1 MRDSQFKYGRCR
13 AAASTVD
20 ITPPDNMYHRM
31 WGAAVHDQA
40 TGVHQSLEVNLL
52 WLQSGTT
59 AEGDIGVNV
68 LILSVDHCLFWAAD
82 LEPIKQ
88 SLSAATGLGPEQIVI
103 YFTHTHAA
111 GLMDSTRAEL
121 PGGEL
126 IAPYLAEI
134 GAKVS
139 VAAAA
144 LPDKLEEMWLTTSNG
159 HCSLAQSRD
168 YWDEASDSYVCGYN
182 PVGNADSTVMVI
194 RLCDLGGNAQ
204 AVLVNYACHPTTL
217 AWENRL
223 ISPDYVGPMR
233 RTLRHALGKIPV
245 VFIQGA
251 SGDVGPREGF
261 VGDVE
266 VAVRNGRQLGL
277 AALEALAAM
286 PVEPAE
292 FSYDG
297 AVVSGATIGT
307 WSYKPFSSDQVE
319 SMSRF
324 ESIQTSF
331 DLEYRSDLGTRE
343 QTQHDLDAL
352 LAAGADSNG
361 GVDAARNQRALVER
375 LQRKLTRFRGLEEGD
390 CFHYQLRAW
399 RIGDVCLLAFNG
411 EMYNMLQL
419 DLRAAFPGLALMVGT
434 LADGSSCWYLPN
446 RESYG
451 KGLYQEDASIIACG
465 GLEQLRDA
473 AIAML
478 NIQGHQ

>member
-13 AAASTVD
+13 AAAVTVD
-20 ITPPDNMYHRM
+20 ITPPKNMYHRM
-31 WGAAVHDQA
+31 WGAALHDQA
-40 TGVHQSLEVNLL
+40 AGVHQPLEVNLL
-52 WLQSGTT
+52 WLKSSAT
-59 AEGDIGVNV
+59 AAVDTDV
-68 LILSVDHCLFWAAD
+68 LLLSVDHCLFWAAD

-88 SLSAATGLGPEQIVI
+88 SLSAATGLDPEQIVI

-111 GLMDSTRAEL
+111 GLMDSSRAEI

-134 GAKVS
+134 GEKMS
-139 VAAAA
+139 ISAATLA
-144 LPDKLEEMWLTTSNG
+144 DSLEEMWLTTSNG
-159 HCSLAQSRD
+159 HCSLAQNRD
-168 YWDEASDSYVCGYN
+168 YWDETNNSYVCGYN
-182 PVGNADSTVMVI
+182 PLGAADSTVMVI
-194 RLCDLGGNAQ
+194 RLCDLEGDVRT
-204 AVLVNYACHPTTL
+204 VLVNYGCHPTTL
-217 AWENRL
+217 AWDNQL

-233 RTLRHALGKIPV
+233 RTLRQALGEIPV

-261 VGDVE
+261 VGDVA
-266 VAVRNGRQLGL
+266 VAVRNGQQLGL

-286 PVEPAE
+286 PMEPAE

-307 WSYKPFSSDQVE
+307 WSYKPFSSEQVKC
-319 SMSRF
+319 MSRF
-324 ESIQTSF
+324 ESMQTRF

-343 QTQHDLDAL
+343 QTQQELDAL
-352 LAAGADSNG
+352 LSSGVDANG
-361 GVDAARNQRALVER
+361 GADAARNQRALVER
-375 LQRKLTRFRGLEEGD
+375 LQRKLTRFRGLEEGE

-419 DLRAAFPGLALMVGT
+419 DLRAAFPALALMVGT

-473 AIAML
+473 TIAML
-478 NIQGHQ
+478 NTTGQQ

>member
-1 MRDSQFKYGRCR
+1 MRDSRFKYGRCR
-13 AAASTVD
+13 AAAVTVD
-20 ITPPDNMYHRM
+20 ITPPENMYHRM
-31 WGAAVHDQA
+31 WGAALHDQA
-40 TGVHQSLEVNLL
+40 VGVHQPLEANLL
-52 WLQSGTT
+52 WLKPSTT
-59 AEGDIGVNV
+59 GDVDTDV
-68 LILSVDHCLFWAAD
+68 LLLSVDHCLFWAAD

-88 SLSAATGLGPEQIVI
+88 SLSTATELAPEQIVI

-134 GAKVS
+134 GEKVS

-144 LPDKLEEMWLTTSNG
+144 LPDSLTEMWLTTGTG
-159 HCSLAQSRD
+159 HCSLAQNRD
-168 YWDEASDSYVCGYN
+168 YWDEANNSYVCGYN
-182 PVGNADSTVMVI
+182 PLGTADSTVMVI
-194 RLCDLGGNAQ
+194 RLCDLEGNVKT
-204 AVLVNYACHPTTL
+204 VLVNYACHPTTL
-217 AWENRL
+217 AWDNRL
-223 ISPDYVGPMR
+223 ISPDYVGPLR
-233 RTLRHALGKIPV
+233 RTLRHAIGKIPV

-261 VGDVE
+261 VGDTDAAE
-266 VAVRNGRQLGL
+266 SNGRQLGL
-277 AALEALAAM
+277 AVLEAMAGM
-286 PVEPAE
+286 PTEPAD

-307 WSYKPFSSDQVE
+307 WSYKPFSSEYVKT
-319 SMSRF
+319 MSRF
-324 ESIQTSF
+324 ETMQTSL

-343 QTQHDLDAL
+343 QTQRELDAL
-352 LAAGADSNG
+352 LAAGVDSNG
-361 GVDAARNQRALVER
+361 DDAARDHRALVER

-399 RIGDVCLLAFNG
+399 RIGNVFLLAFNG

-419 DLRAAFPGLALMVGT
+419 DLRATFPAQALMVGT

-473 AIAML
+473 TIAML
-478 NIQGHQ
+478 NTNGP

>member
-1 MRDSQFKYGRCR
+1 MRDSQFKYGRCH
-13 AAASTVD
+13 AAAVTVD
-20 ITPPDNMYHRM
+20 ITPPENMYHRM
-31 WGAAVHDQA
+31 WGAALHDQA
-40 TGVHQSLEVNLL
+40 SGVHQPLEVNLL
-52 WLQSGTT
+52 WLKSSDTGEVDT
-59 AEGDIGVNV
+59 DV
-68 LILSVDHCLFWAAD
+68 LLLSVDHCLFWAAD

-88 SLSAATGLGPEQIVI
+88 SLSAATGLDREQIVI

-134 GAKVS
+134 GEKVS

-144 LPDKLEEMWLTTSNG
+144 LPDSLEEMWLTTSTG
-159 HCSLAQSRD
+159 HCSLAQNRD
-168 YWDEASDSYVCGYN
+168 YWDEASHSFVCGYN
-182 PVGNADSTVMVI
+182 PLGAADSTVVVI
-194 RLCDLGGNAQ
+194 RLCDLGGNVKT
-204 AVLVNYACHPTTL
+204 VLVNYGCHPTTL
-217 AWENRL
+217 AWDNQL

-233 RTLRHALGKIPV
+233 HALRHAIGKIPV

-261 VGDVE
+261 VGDVD
-266 VAVRNGRQLGL
+266 VAARNGRQLGL
-277 AALEALAAM
+277 AALEALASM
-286 PVEPAE
+286 PVQPAE

-307 WSYKPFSSDQVE
+307 WSYKPFSPEQVK

-324 ESIQTSF
+324 ESMQTSI
-331 DLEYRSDLGTRE
+331 DLQYRSDLGTRE
-343 QTQHDLDAL
+343 QTQQELDAL
-352 LAAGADSNG
+352 LGVDVDANG
-361 GVDAARNQRALVER
+361 GGANAARDHRALVER

-419 DLRAAFPGLALMVGT
+419 DLRAAFPSLALMVGT

-465 GLEQLRDA
+465 GLEKLRDA
-473 AIAML
+473 TIAML
-478 NIQGHQ
+478 DMK

>member
-1 MRDSQFKYGRCR
+1 MRDSRFKYGRCR
-13 AAASTVD
+13 AAAVTVD
-20 ITPPDNMYHRM
+20 ITPPENMYHRM
-31 WGAAVHDQA
+31 WGAALHDQA
-40 TGVHQSLEVNLL
+40 VGVHQPLEANLL
-52 WLQSGTT
+52 WLKPSTT
-59 AEGDIGVNV
+59 GDVDTDV
-68 LILSVDHCLFWAAD
+68 LLLSVDHCLFWAAD

-88 SLSAATGLGPEQIVI
+88 SLSTATELAPEQIVI

-134 GAKVS
+134 GEKVS

-144 LPDKLEEMWLTTSNG
+144 LPDSLTEMWLTTGTG
-159 HCSLAQSRD
+159 HCSLAQNRD
-168 YWDEASDSYVCGYN
+168 YWDEANNSYVCGYN
-182 PVGNADSTVMVI
+182 PLGTADSTVMVI
-194 RLCDLGGNAQ
+194 RLCDLEGNVKT
-204 AVLVNYACHPTTL
+204 VLVNYACHPTTL
-217 AWENRL
+217 AWDNRL

-233 RTLRHALGKIPV
+233 CTLRHAIGKIPV

-261 VGDVE
+261 VGDTDAAE
-266 VAVRNGRQLGL
+266 SNGRQLGL
-277 AALEALAAM
+277 AVLEAMAGM
-286 PVEPAE
+286 PTEPAD

-307 WSYKPFSSDQVE
+307 WSYKPFSSEYVKT
-319 SMSRF
+319 MSRF
-324 ESIQTSF
+324 ETMQTSL

-343 QTQHDLDAL
+343 QTQRELDAL
-352 LAAGADSNG
+352 LAAGVDSNG
-361 GVDAARNQRALVER
+361 DDAARDHRALVER

-399 RIGDVCLLAFNG
+399 RIGNVFLLAFNG

-419 DLRAAFPGLALMVGT
+419 DLRAAFPAQALMVGT
-434 LADGSSCWYLPN
+434 LADGSSCWYLPS

-473 AIAML
+473 TIAML
-478 NIQGHQ
+478 NTNGP

>member
-13 AAASTVD
+13 AAAVTVD
-20 ITPPDNMYHRM
+20 ITPPKNMYHRM
-31 WGAAVHDQA
+31 WGAALHDQA
-40 TGVHQSLEVNLL
+40 AGVHQPLEVNLL
-52 WLQSGTT
+52 WLKSSAT
-59 AEGDIGVNV
+59 AAVDTDV
-68 LILSVDHCLFWAAD
+68 LLLSVDHCLFWAAD

-88 SLSAATGLGPEQIVI
+88 SLSAETGLDPEQIVI

-111 GLMDSTRAEL
+111 GLMDSSRAEI

-134 GAKVS
+134 GEKMS

-144 LPDKLEEMWLTTSNG
+144 LPDSLEEMWLTTSSG
-159 HCSLAQSRD
+159 HCSLAQNRD
-168 YWDEASDSYVCGYN
+168 YWDEASNSFVCGYN
-182 PVGNADSTVMVI
+182 PLGAADSTVMVI
-194 RLCDLGGNAQ
+194 RLCDLECNAKT
-204 AVLVNYACHPTTL
+204 VLVNYACHPTTL
-217 AWENRL
+217 AWDNRL

-233 RTLRHALGKIPV
+233 RTLRQALGKIPV

-261 VGDVE
+261 VGDVD
-266 VAVRNGRQLGL
+266 VAVRNGQQLGL

-307 WSYKPFSSDQVE
+307 WSYKPFLSEQIKN
-319 SMSRF
+319 MSRF
-324 ESIQTSF
+324 ESMQTSF

-343 QTQHDLDAL
+343 QTQQELDAL
-352 LAAGADSNG
+352 LAAAVDANG

-375 LQRKLTRFRGLEEGD
+375 LQRKLTRFRGLEEGE

-419 DLRAAFPGLALMVGT
+419 DLRAAFPALALMVGT

-473 AIAML
+473 TIAML
-478 NIQGHQ
+478 NTTGQQ

>member
-1 MRDSQFKYGRCR
+1 MRDSRFKYGRCR
-13 AAASTVD
+13 AAAVTVD
-20 ITPPDNMYHRM
+20 ITPPENMYHRM
-31 WGAAVHDQA
+31 WGAALHDQA
-40 TGVHQSLEVNLL
+40 VGVHQPLEANLL
-52 WLQSGTT
+52 WLKPSTT
-59 AEGDIGVNV
+59 GDVDTDV
-68 LILSVDHCLFWAAD
+68 LLLSVDHCLFWAAD

-88 SLSAATGLGPEQIVI
+88 SLSTATELAPEQIVI

-134 GAKVS
+134 GEKVS

-144 LPDKLEEMWLTTSNG
+144 LPDSLTEMWLTTGTG
-159 HCSLAQSRD
+159 HCSLAQNRD
-168 YWDEASDSYVCGYN
+168 YWDEANNSYVCGYN
-182 PVGNADSTVMVI
+182 PLGTADSTVMVI
-194 RLCDLGGNAQ
+194 RLCDLEGNVKT
-204 AVLVNYACHPTTL
+204 VLVNYACHPTTL
-217 AWENRL
+217 AWDNRL

-233 RTLRHALGKIPV
+233 RTLRHAIGKIPV

-261 VGDVE
+261 VGDTDAAE
-266 VAVRNGRQLGL
+266 SNGRQLGL
-277 AALEALAAM
+277 AVLEAMAGM
-286 PVEPAE
+286 PTEPAD

-307 WSYKPFSSDQVE
+307 WSYKPFSSEYVKT
-319 SMSRF
+319 MSRF
-324 ESIQTSF
+324 ETMQTSL

-343 QTQHDLDAL
+343 QTQRELDAL
-352 LAAGADSNG
+352 LAAGVDSNG
-361 GVDAARNQRALVER
+361 DDAARDHRALVER

-399 RIGDVCLLAFNG
+399 RIGNVFLLAFNG

-419 DLRAAFPGLALMVGT
+419 DLRATFPAQALMVGT
-434 LADGSSCWYLPN
+434 LADGSSCWYLPS

-473 AIAML
+473 TIAML
-478 NIQGHQ
+478 NTNGR

>member
-1 MRDSQFKYGRCR
+1 MRDSQFKYGRCQV
-13 AAASTVD
+13 AAATVD
-20 ITPPDNMYHRM
+20 ITPPENMYHRM
-31 WGAAVHDQA
+31 WGAALHDQA
-40 TGVHQSLEVNLL
+40 SGVHQSLEVNLL
-52 WLQSGTT
+52 WLQSAVNDDGE
-59 AEGDIGVNV
+59 EGAAV
-68 LILSVDHCLFWAAD
+68 LVLSVDHCLFWAAD
-82 LEPIKQ
+82 LTPIKQ
-88 SLSAATGLGPEQIVI
+88 SLAVATGLGPEQIVI

-111 GLMDSTRAEL
+111 GLMDSTRVEL

-134 GAKVS
+134 GEKVS
-139 VAAAA
+139 VVATA
-144 LPDKLEEMWLTTSNG
+144 LPDSLEEMWLTTSNG
-159 HCSLAQSRD
+159 HCSLAQNRD
-168 YWDEASDSYVCGYN
+168 YWDEASHSYVCGYN
-182 PVGNADSTVMVI
+182 PLGAADSTVMVI
-194 RLCDLGGNAQ
+194 RLCDLVGNVK

-217 AWENRL
+217 AWDNQL

-233 RTLRHALGKIPV
+233 RTLRHTLGEIPV

-261 VGDVE
+261 VGDVD
-266 VAVRNGRQLGL
+266 VADRNGRQLGL

-297 AVVSGATIGT
+297 TVVSGATIGT
-307 WSYKPFSSDQVE
+307 WSYKPFSSEHVK

-324 ESIQTSF
+324 EPMQTSF

-343 QTQHDLDAL
+343 QTQQELDAL
-352 LAAGADSNG
+352 LVI
-361 GVDAARNQRALVER
+361 GVDANGGADAVRDQRALVER
-375 LQRKLTRFRGLEEGD
+375 LQRKLTRFRGLEVGE
-390 CFHYQLRAW
+390 CFHYELRAW
-399 RIGDVCLLAFNG
+399 RIGDICILAFNG

-419 DLRAAFPGLALMVGT
+419 DLRATFPALTLMVGT

-451 KGLYQEDASIIACG
+451 LGLYQEDASIIARG

-473 AIAML
+473 TIALL
-478 NIQGHQ
+478 NNNSYE

>member
-1 MRDSQFKYGRCR
+1 MRDSRFKYGRCR
-13 AAASTVD
+13 AAAVTVD
-20 ITPPDNMYHRM
+20 ITPPENMYHRM
-31 WGAAVHDQA
+31 WGAALHDQA
-40 TGVHQSLEVNLL
+40 VGVHQPLEANLL
-52 WLQSGTT
+52 WLKPSTT
-59 AEGDIGVNV
+59 GDVDTDV
-68 LILSVDHCLFWAAD
+68 LLLSVDHCLFWAAD

-88 SLSAATGLGPEQIVI
+88 SLSTATELAPEQIVI

-134 GAKVS
+134 GEKVS

-144 LPDKLEEMWLTTSNG
+144 LPDSLTEMWLTTGTG
-159 HCSLAQSRD
+159 HCSLAQNRD
-168 YWDEASDSYVCGYN
+168 YWDEANNSYVCGYN
-182 PVGNADSTVMVI
+182 PLGTADSTVMVI
-194 RLCDLGGNAQ
+194 RLCDLEGNVKT
-204 AVLVNYACHPTTL
+204 VLVNYACHPTTL
-217 AWENRL
+217 AWDNRL

-233 RTLRHALGKIPV
+233 RTLRHAIGKIPV

-261 VGDVE
+261 VGDTDAAE
-266 VAVRNGRQLGL
+266 SNGRQLGL
-277 AALEALAAM
+277 AVLEAMAGM
-286 PVEPAE
+286 PTEPAD

-307 WSYKPFSSDQVE
+307 WSYKPFSSEYVKT
-319 SMSRF
+319 MSRF
-324 ESIQTSF
+324 ETMQTSL

-343 QTQHDLDAL
+343 QTQRELDAL
-352 LAAGADSNG
+352 LAAGVDSNG
-361 GVDAARNQRALVER
+361 DDAARDHRALVER

-399 RIGDVCLLAFNG
+399 RIGNVFLLAFNG

-419 DLRAAFPGLALMVGT
+419 DLRAAFPAQALMVGT
-434 LADGSSCWYLPN
+434 LADGSSCWYLPS

-473 AIAML
+473 TIAML
-478 NIQGHQ
+478 NTNEP

>member
-1 MRDSQFKYGRCR
+1 MRDSKFKYGRCH
-13 AAASTVD
+13 AAAVTVD
-20 ITPPDNMYHRM
+20 ITPAKNMYHRM
-31 WGAAVHDQA
+31 WGAALHDQA
-40 TGVHQSLEVNLL
+40 VGIHQPLEANLL
-52 WLQSGTT
+52 WLRSHAAVAVAT
-59 AEGDIGVNV
+59 DV
-68 LILSVDHCLFWAAD
+68 LVLSVDHCLFWAAD

-88 SLSAATGLGPEQIVI
+88 SLSTLTGLGPEQIVI

-111 GLMDSTRAEL
+111 GLMDSSRGEL
-121 PGGEL
+121 PGGDL
-126 IAPYLAEI
+126 IAPYLSEIAE
-134 GAKVS
+134 KVS
-139 VAAAA
+139 IAAAA
-144 LPDKLEEMWLTTSNG
+144 LADSLEEMWLTTSTG
-159 HCSLAQSRD
+159 HCSLAQNRD
-168 YWDEASDSYVCGYN
+168 YWDEASDSFVCGYN
-182 PVGNADSTVMVI
+182 PLGVADSTVMVI
-194 RLCDLGGNAQ
+194 RLCDLVGSVKT
-204 AVLVNYACHPTTL
+204 VLVNYACHPTTL
-217 AWENRL
+217 AWDNRL

-261 VGDVE
+261 VGDVD
-266 VAVRNGRQLGL
+266 VAARNGRQLGL
-277 AALEALAAM
+277 SALEALAAM

-307 WSYKPFSSDQVE
+307 WSYKPFSAEQVQ
-319 SMSRF
+319 SMSLF
-324 ESIQTSF
+324 ESLQTSF
-331 DLEYRSDLGTRE
+331 DLEYRTDLGTRE
-343 QTQHDLDAL
+343 QTQQELDAL
-352 LAAGADSNG
+352 LATGVDSNG
-361 GVDAARNQRALVER
+361 DDAARDQRALVER

-390 CFHYQLRAW
+390 YFHYQLRAW

-419 DLRAAFPGLALMVGT
+419 DLRAAFPSLALMVGT

-478 NIQGHQ
+478 NTNGR

>member
-1 MRDSQFKYGRCR
+1 
-13 AAASTVD
+13 
-20 ITPPDNMYHRM
+20 
-31 WGAAVHDQA
+31 
-40 TGVHQSLEVNLL
+40 
-52 WLQSGTT
+52 
-59 AEGDIGVNV
+59 
-68 LILSVDHCLFWAAD
+68 
-82 LEPIKQ
+82 
-88 SLSAATGLGPEQIVI
+88 
-103 YFTHTHAA
+103 
-111 GLMDSTRAEL
+111 MDSSRAEI

-134 GAKVS
+134 GEKMS

-144 LPDKLEEMWLTTSNG
+144 LPDSLEEMWLTTSSG
-159 HCSLAQSRD
+159 HCSLAQNRD
-168 YWDEASDSYVCGYN
+168 YWDKASNSFVCGYN
-182 PVGNADSTVMVI
+182 PLGAADSTVMVI
-194 RLCDLGGNAQ
+194 RLCDLEGNAKT
-204 AVLVNYACHPTTL
+204 VLVNYACHPTTL
-217 AWENRL
+217 AWDNRL

-233 RTLRHALGKIPV
+233 RTLRQALGKIPV

-261 VGDVE
+261 VGDVD
-266 VAVRNGRQLGL
+266 VAVRNGQQLGL
-277 AALEALAAM
+277 AALEALTAM

-307 WSYKPFSSDQVE
+307 WSYKPFLSEQIK

-324 ESIQTSF
+324 ESMQASF

-343 QTQHDLDAL
+343 QTQQELDAL
-352 LAAGADSNG
+352 LSAGVDVNG
-361 GVDAARNQRALVER
+361 GVDAARDQRALVER
-375 LQRKLTRFRGLEEGD
+375 LQRKLTRFRGLEEGE

-419 DLRAAFPGLALMVGT
+419 ELRAAFPSLALMVGT

-473 AIAML
+473 TIAML
-478 NIQGHQ
+478 HTKGQQ

>member
-1 MRDSQFKYGRCR
+1 MRDSRFKYGRCR
-13 AAASTVD
+13 AAAVTVD
-20 ITPPDNMYHRM
+20 ITPPENMYHRM
-31 WGAAVHDQA
+31 WGAALHDQA
-40 TGVHQSLEVNLL
+40 VGVHQPLEANLL
-52 WLQSGTT
+52 WLKPSTT
-59 AEGDIGVNV
+59 GDVDTDV
-68 LILSVDHCLFWAAD
+68 LLLSVDHCLFWAAD

-88 SLSAATGLGPEQIVI
+88 SLSTATELAPEQIVI

-134 GAKVS
+134 GEKVS

-144 LPDKLEEMWLTTSNG
+144 LPDSLTEMWLTTGTG
-159 HCSLAQSRD
+159 HCSLAQNRD
-168 YWDEASDSYVCGYN
+168 YWDEANNSYVCGYN
-182 PVGNADSTVMVI
+182 PLGTADSTVMVI
-194 RLCDLGGNAQ
+194 RLCDLEGNVKT
-204 AVLVNYACHPTTL
+204 VLVNYACHPTTL
-217 AWENRL
+217 AWDNRL

-233 RTLRHALGKIPV
+233 RTLRHAIGKIPV

-261 VGDVE
+261 VGDTDAAE
-266 VAVRNGRQLGL
+266 SNGRQLGL
-277 AALEALAAM
+277 AVLEAMAGM
-286 PVEPAE
+286 PTEPAD

-307 WSYKPFSSDQVE
+307 WSYKPFSSEYVKT
-319 SMSRF
+319 MSRF
-324 ESIQTSF
+324 ETMQTSL

-343 QTQHDLDAL
+343 QTQRELDAL
-352 LAAGADSNG
+352 LAAGVDSNG
-361 GVDAARNQRALVER
+361 DDAARDHRALVER

-399 RIGDVCLLAFNG
+399 RIGNVFLLAFNG

-419 DLRAAFPGLALMVGT
+419 DLRATFPAQALMVGT
-434 LADGSSCWYLPN
+434 LADGSSCWYLPS

-473 AIAML
+473 TIAML
-478 NIQGHQ
+478 NTNGP

>member
-1 MRDSQFKYGRCR
+1 MRDSLFKYGRCR
-13 AAASTVD
+13 AAAVTVD
-20 ITPPDNMYHRM
+20 ITPPENMYHRM
-31 WGAAVHDQA
+31 WGAAMHDQA
-40 TGVHQSLEVNLL
+40 TGVHQPLEVNLL
-52 WLQSGTT
+52 WLKSSSNG
-59 AEGDIGVNV
+59 AGGVDTDV

-88 SLSAATGLGPEQIVI
+88 SLNAATGLGPDQIVI

-111 GLMDSTRAEL
+111 GLMDSTRVDL

-126 IAPYLAEI
+126 IPPYLDEI

-139 VAAAA
+139 AAAAA
-144 LPDKLEEMWLTTSNG
+144 LTDSLEEMWLTTSNG
-159 HCSLAQSRD
+159 HCSLAQNRD
-168 YWDEASDSYVCGYN
+168 YWDEENNSYVCGYN
-182 PVGNADSTVMVI
+182 PLGTADSTVMVI
-194 RLCDLGGNAQ
+194 RLCDLQSNVKT
-204 AVLVNYACHPTTL
+204 VLVNYACHPTTL
-217 AWENRL
+217 AWDNQL

-233 RTLRHALGKIPV
+233 RTLRQALGTIPV

-261 VGDVE
+261 VGDVA
-266 VAVRNGRQLGL
+266 VAVRNGQQLGL
-277 AALEALAAM
+277 AALAALAAM

-307 WSYKPFSSDQVE
+307 WSYKPFLSEQIKN
-319 SMSRF
+319 MSRF
-324 ESIQTSF
+324 EPMQTTF
-331 DLEYRSDLGTRE
+331 DLEYRSDLGTGE
-343 QTQHDLDAL
+343 QTQQELDAL
-352 LAAGADSNG
+352 LSTGVNANG
-361 GVDAARNQRALVER
+361 GADAARDQRALVER

-419 DLRAAFPGLALMVGT
+419 DLRASFPALALMVGT

-465 GLEQLRDA
+465 GLEKVRDA
-473 AIAML
+473 AITML
-478 NIQGHQ
+478 NTK

>member
-13 AAASTVD
+13 AASVTVD
-20 ITPPDNMYHRM
+20 ITPPKNMYHRM
-31 WGAAVHDQA
+31 WGAALHDQA
-40 TGVHQSLEVNLL
+40 VGVHQPLEANLL
-52 WLQSGTT
+52 WLKPNST
-59 AEGDIGVNV
+59 GDVDTDV
-68 LILSVDHCLFWAAD
+68 LLLSVDHCLFWAAD
-82 LEPIKQ
+82 LDPIKDA
-88 SLSAATGLGPEQIVI
+88 LSAATGLDAEQVVI

-126 IAPYLAEI
+126 ISPYLAEI
-134 GAKVS
+134 GEKVS
-139 VAAAA
+139 AAAAA
-144 LPDKLEEMWLTTSNG
+144 LPDSLEEMWLTMGTG
-159 HCSLAQSRD
+159 HCSLAQNRD
-168 YWDEASDSYVCGYN
+168 YWDEANNSYVCGYN
-182 PVGNADSTVMVI
+182 PLGAADSTVMVI
-194 RLCDLGGNAQ
+194 RLSDLVGN
-204 AVLVNYACHPTTL
+204 VKTILVNYACHPTTL
-217 AWENRL
+217 AWDNQL

-233 RTLRHALGKIPV
+233 CTLRSAVGQIPV

-261 VGDVE
+261 VGDVD
-266 VAVRNGRQLGL
+266 VAARNGRQLGL

-307 WSYKPFSSDQVE
+307 WSYKSFSSEQVT
-319 SMSRF
+319 SLSRF
-324 ESIQTSF
+324 EPKQTSF
-331 DLEYRSDLGTRE
+331 DLPYRSDLGTRE
-343 QTQHDLDAL
+343 QAQQELDAL
-352 LAAGADSNG
+352 LAI
-361 GVDAARNQRALVER
+361 GVDANGGADAVRDQRALVER
-375 LQRKLTRFRGLEEGD
+375 LQRKLTRFRGLEEGE
-390 CFHYQLRAW
+390 CFQYQLRGW

-411 EMYNMLQL
+411 EMYNILQL
-419 DLRAAFPGLALMVGT
+419 DLRAAFPALALMVGT

-473 AIAML
+473 TINML
-478 NIQGHQ
+478 NTIGY